1 MEYEKQI
8 EIKLEGN
15 NCIINFP
22 KEQNVSQQNNSLTNI
37 DDISFSVSATSE
49 EDLNSKNNI
58 YNCCKDNNA
67 SNSKQCLYSNEK
79 SKLEITYMSI
89 FNSDQKNGTSS
100 IKKTGLLLL
109 DRFNPS
115 IIRPGEDPK

>member
-37 DDISFSVSATSE
+37 DDISFSVSATSD

-58 YNCCKDNNA
+58 YNCCKDNKA

-79 SKLEITYMSI
+79 VNWKLLTKVYLIQ
-89 FNSDQKNGTSS
+89 N
-100 IKKTGLLLL
+100 
-109 DRFNPS
+109 
-115 IIRPGEDPK
+115 

>member
-67 SNSKQCLYSNEK
+67 YLCSSLLLVIINGSKQPHENQLFILSYLSR
-79 SKLEITYMSI
+79 S
-89 FNSDQKNGTSS
+89 
-100 IKKTGLLLL
+100 
-109 DRFNPS
+109 
-115 IIRPGEDPK
+115 